1 MDTRR
6 EQLRAAKQRQR
17 SKERQAGYGLYQL
30 KLPLALREKLKAGM
44 RDPRF
49 VRRLFAFLNNE
60 VVKVDDYP
68 NLALLCWNQHMQHV
82 TRRDAFDL
90 YERNWRL
97 LDDAALGQHE
107 RAFIDELTQEFGRGV
122 VNA

>member
-6 EQLRAAKQRQR
+6 AQLRAAKQRQR
-17 SKERQAGYGLYQL
+17 SKERRAGYGLYQL

-44 RDPRF
+44 RDPQF
-49 VRRLFAFLNNE
+49 VHRLHAFLNHE
-60 VVKVDDYP
+60 VVKVEDYP
-68 NLALLCWNQHMQHV
+68 NLALLCWNQHMKHV
-82 TRRDAFDL
+82 TRSDAFDL

-97 LDDAALGQHE
+97 LDDAELSDHE
-107 RAFIDELTQEFGRGV
+107 RAFIEELTREFGRGV